1 MKYPG
6 DIIYFLMYVG
16 PDVLMVSIAL
26 LIVVVVA
33 LLYFSRKKK
42 KTTGGP

>member
-16 PDVLMVSIAL
+16 PDVLMVSVAL
-26 LIVVVVA
+26 LIVVAVA
-33 LLYFSRKKK
+33 ICYFYRKKK
-42 KTTGGP
+42 RAAGGP